1 MNKNKIVI
9 YGGSFNPPINSHF
22 SIAEQVLN
30 QFDDIEKVI
39 FVPVSSKYDKSDLAS
54 DDDRYNML
62 KMVTDNN
69 EEFYVSDMDLH
80 RERSLTT
87 IEITNEIKKQYPGR
101 EMLILLGSDNLKT
114 FPIWNS
120 AEELISQNI
129 ILVMER
135 DHDNLEDIIE
145 NNELLKKY
153 KDHILKVN
161 SEIKSNYNSTYAR
174 QQIKSNKRINFLI
187 PKEVLQYIKEKGL
200 YK

>member
-1 MNKNKIVI
+1 
-9 YGGSFNPPINSHF
+9 
-22 SIAEQVLN
+22 
-30 QFDDIEKVI
+30 
-39 FVPVSSKYDKSDLAS
+39 
-54 DDDRYNML
+54 
-62 KMVTDNN
+62 
-69 EEFYVSDMDLH
+69 
-80 RERSLTT
+80 
-87 IEITNEIKKQYPGR
+87 
-101 EMLILLGSDNLKT
+101 MLILLGSDNLKI

-174 QQIKSNKRINFLI
+174 QQIKNNKRINFLI